1 MRCKNGTRKKKGECV
16 PYPFRK
22 RCKNGTRKNKAG
34 NCESYVMLSKED
46 MDSIIE
52 EYQLRPEAATYLR
65 KIKLTKQSTDF
76 YKYDP
81 NRSDVDNLYFKVR
94 ARVADI
100 LKYGDRG
107 TKVKFLRSM
116 E

>member
-1 MRCKNGTRKKKGECV
+1 MRCKNGTRKKKGECK
-16 PYPFRK
+16 PYPFTT
-22 RCKNGTRKNKAG
+22 RCKKGTRKQKG
-34 NCESYVMLSKED
+34 NCESYVMLPKEHI
-46 MDSIIE
+46 DSIVK
-52 EYQLRPEAATYLR
+52 EYQLKPEAATYLR
-65 KIKLTKQSTDF
+65 KIKLTKQSFDF

-94 ARVADI
+94 AKVADI

-107 TKVKFLRSM
+107 TKMKIIRSM

>member
-16 PYPFRK
+16 PYPFTT
-22 RCKNGTRKNKAG
+22 RCKKGTRKQNGECKP
-34 NCESYVMLSKED
+34 YVTLPKEY
-46 MDSIIE
+46 MDSIMK
-52 EYQLRPEAATYLR
+52 EYQLKPEAATFLR
-65 KIKLTKQSTDF
+65 KIKLTKQSFDF

-94 ARVADI
+94 AKVDDI

-107 TKVKFLRSM
+107 TKVKFIRTM
-116 E
+116 

>member
-1 MRCKNGTRKKKGECV
+1 
-16 PYPFRK
+16 
-22 RCKNGTRKNKAG
+22 
-34 NCESYVMLSKED
+34 MLSKED
-46 MDSIIE
+46 MDSIVK
-52 EYQLRPEAATYLR
+52 EYQLKPEAATYLR

-81 NRSDVDNLYFKVR
+81 NRTDVDNLYFKVR
-94 ARVADI
+94 AKIDDI

-107 TKVKFLRSM
+107 TKVKLIRSI

>member
-1 MRCKNGTRKKKGECV
+1 MRCKNGTRKKNGECK
-16 PYPFRK
+16 PYPT
-22 RCKNGTRKNKAG
+22 RCKNGTRKQNGECKP
-34 NCESYVMLSKED
+34 YVTLPKEY
-46 MDSIIE
+46 MDSIMK
-52 EYQLRPEAATYLR
+52 EYGLKPEAATYLR

-81 NRSDVDNLYFKVR
+81 NRTDVDNLYFKVR
-94 ARVADI
+94 AKIDDI

-107 TKVKFLRSM
+107 TKVKLIRSI